1 MMRSLYSGVSGLKN
15 HQTKMDVVGNN
26 IANVNTTGFK
36 RSRTNF
42 QDLLSQNLS
51 GASSPT
57 GTRGGIN
64 GMQVGL
70 GVGMASIDTIVTA
83 GNTQYTGASL
93 DMAIEGD
100 GYFVLQ
106 NGNSKVYT
114 RAGTFDMDTQGN
126 IISTNNGLKVMG
138 WMATDGQLPS
148 LDINSLSTLKVPIGL
163 TIDAEATTKASYNK
177 NLDASMSEVD
187 ITDFP
192 SETDNSGYNFANG
205 AGTKKGVKD
214 VEGYSTSL
222 EVYDSLGNTQS
233 IGIKFI
239 KSGANEW
246 TAYYTEPA
254 KTGANDTPPNTYFY
268 KYNKLGTLTYDSSG
282 NLESLKDSA
291 GNAVAGT
298 SIEMPTYTSQKIETD
313 ANTGQLTGFTS
324 NNAEPL
330 NIEIDFAN
338 LTQYAASEGE
348 ESTAVGVRDDGYA
361 AGSLQ
366 TISADSS
373 GVITG
378 SFSNGRTMTLA
389 QVAVACF
396 NNPGGLTSI
405 GGNIFSVSNNSGEA
419 QIGPA
424 GSGGRGTIA
433 PSTLEMSN
441 VNLSDEF
448 TDMIVT
454 QRGFQANSR
463 VITTTDTMLEEL
475 INLKR

>member
-42 QDLLSQNLS
+42 QDLLSQNIS
-51 GASSPT
+51 GAASPN
-57 GTRGGIN
+57 GTRGGVN
-64 GMQVGL
+64 GKQVGL
-70 GVGMASIDTIVTA
+70 GVSMASIDVIVTA
-83 GNTQYTGASL
+83 GNTQYTGAAL

-106 NGNSKVYT
+106 NGNNKLYT
-114 RAGTFDMDTQGN
+114 RAGTFDMDTEGN
-126 IISTNNGLKVMG
+126 IISTNNGMKVMG
-138 WMATDGQLPS
+138 WMADSNGELPS
-148 LDINSLSTLKVPIGL
+148 QDINSLATLKVPIGS
-163 TIDAEATTKASYNK
+163 TINAKATTKASYSK
-177 NLDASMSEVD
+177 NLDSSMEKVATSALPTLPTTSEAE
-187 ITDFP
+187 
-192 SETDNSGYNFANG
+192 S
-205 AGTKKGVKD
+205 KKIIDAK
-214 VEGYSTSL
+214 GYSTSL

-239 KSGANEW
+239 KTGDNEW
-246 TAYYTEPA
+246 TAYYTTPKE
-254 KTGANDTPPNTYFY
+254 DTSTNPSTFY
-268 KYNKLGTLTYDSSG
+268 YVYNKLGVLTYDSSG
-282 NLESLKDSA
+282 NLSKIDGSDTKKTMTIS
-291 GNAVAGT
+291 G
-298 SIEMPTYTSQKIETD
+298 YTSKKVTTD
-313 ANTGQLTGFTS
+313 PTTGEITGVTD
-324 NNAEPL
+324 NKADTINL
-330 NIEIDFAN
+330 EIDFAN
-338 LTQYAASEGE
+338 LTQYAAAEGE
-348 ESTAVGVRDDGYA
+348 TSTAVGVRSDGYP

-378 SFSNGRTMTLA
+378 SFSNGQTMKLA
-389 QVAVACF
+389 QVAIACF

-405 GGNIFSVSNNSGEA
+405 GGNLFSVSNNSGEA
-419 QIGPA
+419 QIGAA

>member
-42 QDLLSQNLS
+42 QDLLSQNIS
-51 GASSPT
+51 GAASPN
-57 GTRGGIN
+57 GTRGGVN
-64 GMQVGL
+64 GKQVGL
-70 GVGMASIDTIVTA
+70 GVSMASIDIIVTA
-83 GNTQYTGASL
+83 GNTQYTGAAL

-106 NGNSKVYT
+106 NGNNKLYT
-114 RAGTFDMDTQGN
+114 RAGTFDMDTDGN
-126 IISTNNGLKVMG
+126 IISTNNGMKVMG
-138 WMATDGQLPS
+138 WMANSDGELPS
-148 LDINSLSTLKVPIGL
+148 QDINSLATLKVPIGS
-163 TIDAEATTKASYNK
+163 TINAKATTKASYSK
-177 NLDASMSEVD
+177 NLDSSMDKDTTTLSLTAS
-187 ITDFP
+187 DFP
-192 SETDNSGYNFANG
+192 TSKANSQKIIDA
-205 AGTKKGVKD
+205 K
-214 VEGYSTSL
+214 GYSTSL

-239 KSGANEW
+239 KTGDNEW
-246 TAYYTEPA
+246 TAYYTTTKE
-254 KTGANDTPPNTYFY
+254 DTSTTPSTFY
-268 KYNKLGTLTYDSSG
+268 YAYNKLGVLTYDSSG
-282 NLESLKDSA
+282 NLSKID
-291 GNAVAGT
+291 GT
-298 SIEMPTYTSQKIETD
+298 VNKKTITMPAYKSQKVTTD
-313 ANTGQLTGFTS
+313 PTTGEITGVTENKADDIKLT
-324 NNAEPL
+324 
-330 NIEIDFAN
+330 IDFAN
-338 LTQYAASEGE
+338 LTQYAAAEGE
-348 ESTAVGVRDDGYA
+348 TSTAVGVRSDGYP

-378 SFSNGRTMTLA
+378 SFSNGQTMKLA
-389 QVAVACF
+389 QVAIACF

-405 GGNIFSVSNNSGEA
+405 GGNLFSVSNNSGEA
-419 QIGPA
+419 QIGAA

-454 QRGFQANSR
+454 QRGFQSNSR